1 MKWNRQ
7 ATEKPKEEKTGW
19 LLYPFELSR
28 HFLHGNR
35 MVEWDDPR
43 KSRGRIHGEIFSWRL
58 IVCHRKCV
66 LVHANIQVFLPGSGL
81 QSKNGQLEDR
91 WRRPFNIK
99 REDDKEKKNGKE
111 KKINNNGSESF
122 KESRISRGG
131 SVVLEYASPFQGRDG
146 PGIPWQ
152 WHLSESLQPGF
163 QQK

>member
-111 KKINNNGSESF
+111 KKN
-122 KESRISRGG
+122 K
-131 SVVLEYASPFQGRDG
+131 
-146 PGIPWQ
+146 
-152 WHLSESLQPGF
+152 
-163 QQK
+163 